1 MCPDCYNT
9 RIPRP
14 IPTPILPPT
23 PYMQS
28 GPRMMPIGG
37 VLCAPFPRR
46 PFLLKYWWV
55 PAALFFVAAAL
66 IGINAAALL
75 SPVFFSAWASLFPWV
90 IPIGYFSFI
99 LGIVLSLII
108 IGALALYFLGFRVLS
123 AFLVFPSAILSLFIG
138 GGFLVGVIFGV
149 LGALLVMFA
158 QRLYPWN

>member
-1 MCPDCYNT
+1 
-9 RIPRP
+9 
-14 IPTPILPPT
+14 
-23 PYMQS
+23 
-28 GPRMMPIGG
+28 
-37 VLCAPFPRR
+37 
-46 PFLLKYWWV
+46 V